1 VWSEEYEGSFQELK
15 RRLTIAPVLTLP
27 LGTKGFVVYSNA
39 LGKELGC
46 VLMQQV
52 KVIAYTSRQLKIHKV
67 NYPV

>member
-15 RRLTIAPVLTLP
+15 RRLTITLVLTLP
-27 LGTKGFVVYSNA
+27 LGTKGFVVYSNV

-52 KVIAYTSRQLKIHKV
+52 KVIAYTSRQLKMHEA